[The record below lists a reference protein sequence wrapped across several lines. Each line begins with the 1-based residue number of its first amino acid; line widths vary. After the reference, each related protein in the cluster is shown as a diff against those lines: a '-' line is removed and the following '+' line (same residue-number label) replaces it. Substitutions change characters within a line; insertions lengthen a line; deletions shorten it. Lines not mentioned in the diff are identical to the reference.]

1 MLYLNRLSLIVFI
14 ILTSDMY
21 GQRHGNLWE
30 DRWDDFLRTSKEDIT
45 FLHRRY
51 YHDTVSVE
59 EMKDAFLRYRD
70 VTCENFLYEG
80 FDSLS
85 FPMEGH
91 GNSIMLVSP
100 LKHHSDNQ
108 VRKCRGVWSNPFL
121 KLVDLV
127 DENGM
132 SQPKLV
138 EKLNKNK
145 IRQWLDGEILLLEE
159 PRSYMGFVV
168 SPCLYWS
175 IYDQGKLLAN
185 VSTSTGSPDFFSH
198 AEVTSFGFGGHWD
211 RKLQSGARLMGAM
224 CNLEYLP
231 LSKEQEC
238 TFSVL
243 LYQTSRR
250 IGNKDKGEY
259 YTIELLEPESAGKDV
274 QRLFQDLKLFVE
286 NLPDK
291 TFKPYYTTDYRIMT
305 GRYYRVTVSKCG
317 WLIEDYLLR

>member
-1 MLYLNRLSLIVFI
+1 MVHLNRQILIIFI
-14 ILTSDMY
+14 ILASNMY
-21 GQRHGNLWE
+21 GQRYDNFWE
-30 DRWDDFLRTSKEDIT
+30 DRWDDFQRTSKEDIT

-59 EMKDAFLRYRD
+59 EMKDAFLRYSN
-70 VTCENFLYEG
+70 VTCDNSLYEG
-80 FDSLS
+80 YDSLS

-91 GNSIMLVSP
+91 GSSIMLVSP
-100 LKHHSDNQ
+100 LKHHSDSQ
-108 VRKCRGVWSNPFL
+108 VRKCRGVWSYPFL

-132 SQPKLV
+132 SQSKLV
-138 EKLNKNK
+138 EKLNRSKN
-145 IRQWLDGEILLLEE
+145 RQWLDGEILLLEE

-168 SPCLYWS
+168 SPCLYWA

-185 VSTSTGSPDFFSH
+185 VNTSTNSPDFFSH
-198 AEVTSFGFGGHWD
+198 AEVTSIGFGGHWD

-231 LSKEQEC
+231 LNEKLEC

-243 LYQTSRR
+243 LYQTSRH
-250 IGNKDKGEY
+250 IGNKDQGGC
-259 YTIELLEPESAGKDV
+259 YTLELLEPESPEKDV
-274 QRLFQDLKLFVE
+274 QRLFQDLKSFAE

-291 TFKPYYTTDYRIMT
+291 TFKPYFTTDYRIMN
-305 GRYYRVTVSKCG
+305 GRYYRVTVNQCG